1 MGLMGSPREHF
12 LRFLRFLRN
21 DLGVKT
27 SYWWSRWLDQAKDA
41 HAQSKSSTKL
51 LSLYSTQPHKRKL
64 PTNSS
69 LPPQRG
75 QPVCRG
81 SCKSSPQAESR
92 VHYSCARSVRS
103 ATRRQ
108 LSVPQLALR
117 AYPDDRLE
125 DRGGARPRF
134 VERVHLR
141 GPIITI
147 PITLY
152 GYGNGDAEE
161 GVPSDGAMGREHERD
176 KVGRCS
182 RLVRPLG
189 DRKRDMLQL
198 QSLAHHAHQVLAQP
212 VQVGLLAQEP
222 RR

>member
-1 MGLMGSPREHF
+1 MERATCVPGDPVSHHHR
-12 LRFLRFLRN
+12 LR
-21 DLGVKT
+21 
-27 SYWWSRWLDQAKDA
+27 
-41 HAQSKSSTKL
+41 
-51 LSLYSTQPHKRKL
+51 
-64 PTNSS
+64 
-69 LPPQRG
+69 
-75 QPVCRG
+75 
-81 SCKSSPQAESR
+81 AECTYR
-92 VHYSCARSVRS
+92 RTTRSCARSVIR
-103 ATRRQ
+103 ATRSQCGVTQ
-108 LSVPQLALR
+108 LVLR

-152 GYGNGDAEE
+152 GYGNGDDAEE

-189 DRKRDMLQL
+189 DRRRDMLQL
-198 QSLAHHAHQVLAQP
+198 NPAAESRSPRALCPRQACAGRSPRAALAMNAAPGSLLRQHFLHYFSEEVPTGERGIRTA
-212 VQVGLLAQEP
+212 EP
-222 RR
+222 RTRVNRPQRSQRQA

>member
-1 MGLMGSPREHF
+1 MHKARAAVGSSPSAPLNHTKGSFRQTPPYLHREGN
-12 LRFLRFLRN
+12 LCA
-21 DLGVKT
+21 G
-27 SYWWSRWLDQAKDA
+27 
-41 HAQSKSSTKL
+41 
-51 LSLYSTQPHKRKL
+51 
-64 PTNSS
+64 
-69 LPPQRG
+69 
-75 QPVCRG
+75 G

-103 ATRRQ
+103 ATRCQ
-108 LSVPQLALR
+108 LSVPQLAFR

-152 GYGNGDAEE
+152 GYGNGDDAEE
-161 GVPSDGAMGREHERD
+161 GVPRDGAMGREHGENERD
-176 KVGRCS
+176 KVRRCS
-182 RLVRPLG
+182 RSTRPLG

-198 QSLAHHAHQVLAQP
+198 HPATESRS
-212 VQVGLLAQEP
+212 P
-222 RR
+222 RAPDPRPACAGD